1 MIRKIQH
8 AATKQPA
15 PQSVYDRFSAADDVL
30 GTRVSSGE
38 IVFPVKLHLE
48 YVPFGEVQWMYIR
61 TEAHRVTLGCCAGDI
76 EEHRLMLVGRNGLVA
91 AVPFDRLSYA
101 EAAIGLIRK
110 AAPHIAIGF
119 TAENRARFGVAEPA
133 V

>member
-15 PQSVYDRFSAADDVL
+15 SQSVYDRFSVADDIL
-30 GTRVSSGE
+30 GTRISPRE

-48 YVPFGEVQWMYIR
+48 YVPFDEVQWVYIR
-61 TEAHRVTLGCCAGDI
+61 TEAFQTRMCCATCSL
-76 EEHRLMLVGRNGLVA
+76 EEHRLMLVGRDGLIA
-91 AVPFDRLSYA
+91 AVPFDRMSHA
-101 EAAIGLIRK
+101 KAAIDLIGK
-110 AAPHIAIGF
+110 AAPHIVVGF
-119 TAENRARFGVAEPA
+119 TAENRARFGLAEPA